1 MVSMKVP
8 LENSSLVALRAI
20 EQLISNDYHDELTSE
35 ISTSAL
41 FILMKSNLPQEGRK
55 TLINIGLKL
64 KLKE

>member
-20 EQLISNDYHDELTSE
+20 EQLISNDYHDELASE

-41 FILMKSNLPQEGRK
+41 FILMKSNLAQEGRK

>member
-20 EQLISNDYHDELTSE
+20 EQLITNDYHDELASE

-41 FILMKSNLPQEGRK
+41 FILMKSNLAQEGRK

>member
-1 MVSMKVP
+1 MVSMKIP

-20 EQLISNDYHDELTSE
+20 EQLISNDYHDELASE

-41 FILMKSNLPQEGRK
+41 FILMKSNLAQEGRK

>member
-20 EQLISNDYHDELTSE
+20 EQLISNDYHDELASE

-41 FILMKSNLPQEGRK
+41 FILMKSNLLQEGRK